1 MTRTALF
8 SFILLTLV
16 RCSAPESPSSLP
28 LHDGW
33 TLNHPGKPDKAIP
46 ASVPG
51 HVLLDLVAADL
62 APDPYL
68 DTNEPRVQWVEDEPW
83 TYTLHF
89 EAPAGWSPSDSTA
102 ITFAGLDTYAEVW
115 LDGLSILRAD
125 NAHRP
130 WTSLTFPAGDQPHV
144 LEVRFDPVSEAGQQR
159 LDAYPY
165 PLPCSNEPRPIGQ
178 QTSPFTRKANYEFG
192 WDWGPRLAGPGIP
205 GAIEWHNLSLS
216 GGPAPVAPWC
226 EVLDTTGHVRIHGDD
241 GWQLED
247 IPQAEWTRIGDTLH
261 IHNPRLWWPHGMG
274 DPALYTLHWRHKS
287 TGTHVEQSLGLRT
300 LEWRRDPDEHGPRFT
315 LYVNDTP
322 VHARGA
328 NIIPGDFFASRAASM
343 WAGLVAD
350 AAAANMNMLRVWGG
364 GIYPPDAF
372 FAACDAAGMLIWQDF
387 MFACMMVPGDA
398 AFQQSV
404 AAEAI
409 HQTQRLRTHPS
420 LALWCGN
427 NEVEK
432 AWETWGWQD
441 MYDLHGAD
449 SAAVADDYVALF
461 DTILPRI
468 VAAHSNTPYWPS
480 SPHLRHAGGDEHAW
494 GVWFDFEDFDFYS
507 RHIGRFA
514 SEYGLQSLPDL
525 HTLQAA
531 GITHFT
537 DSALQYRQR
546 SRMDW
551 LRPGFDGW
559 DMMQHFMEKT
569 VGLPEPEN
577 LEDWIFRTQATQA
590 EGLRQ
595 ALERHRTSRGRYA
608 GSLYWSLNDVWPA
621 VSWSTIDH
629 AGRWKLGHY
638 AAQRAN
644 APRTVLW
651 QRESTDSLV
660 LVVFNDKAASWSGE
674 LQVMCRGFDGE
685 VLASTARSF
694 AVDAHSDAL
703 FNLGPMDAWTEDGN
717 RVTTCFLDIAWVAGD
732 DDGRATSLW
741 CAPVEAALPGDAGL
755 AIAVEGDSL
764 AVTAQRYMPVVYLTA
779 DVPGHFSDNGFAVVP
794 GSTVRV
800 GFEAEQ
806 VTVGEVGFSGRGLA
820 WK

>member
-1 MTRTALF
+1 MTRTILF
-8 SFILLTLV
+8 SFLLLTLV
-16 RCSAPESPSSLP
+16 RCTDPPSRVA

-33 TLNHPGKPDKAIP
+33 TLNHPSEPDEAIP

-62 APDPYL
+62 APDPFL
-68 DTNEPRVQWVEDEPW
+68 GTNEPRVQWVEDEAW
-83 TYTLHF
+83 TYTLRF
-89 EAPAGWSPSDSTA
+89 SAPPGWSANDTTEIHFSS
-102 ITFAGLDTYAEVW
+102 LDTYAEVL
-115 LDGLSILRAD
+115 LDGQSMIIAD

-130 WTSLTFPAGDQPHV
+130 WTLPAFPAGHAPHE
-144 LEVRFDPVSEAGQQR
+144 LKIRFEPVAAAGQKR
-159 LDAYPY
+159 LDAYPHL
-165 PLPCSNEPRPIGQ
+165 LPCSNEPRPIGQ

-205 GAIEWHNLSLS
+205 GAIEWRNLSR
-216 GGPAPVAPWC
+216 GGVAPPVTPWC
-226 EVLDTTGHVRIHGDD
+226 EVLDTTGRVRIHSDE

-247 IPQAEWTRIGDTLH
+247 IVNAQWTHVGDT
-261 IHNPRLWWPHGMG
+261 IIIEDPQLWWPHGMG
-274 DPALYTLHWRHKS
+274 EPARYTLHWRHES
-287 TGTHVEQSLGLRT
+287 TDTRVDQTLGLRT
-300 LEWRRDPDEHGPRFT
+300 LEWRRDPDAHGPRFT
-315 LYVNDTP
+315 LYVNETP

-328 NIIPGDFFASRAASM
+328 NIIPGDFFVSRADSM
-343 WAGLVAD
+343 WTGLVAD

-372 FAACDAAGMLIWQDF
+372 FAACDASGMLVWQDF
-387 MFACMMVPGDA
+387 MFACMMVPGDE
-398 AFQQSV
+398 AFQENV
-404 AAEAI
+404 KAEAI
-409 HQTQRLRTHPS
+409 HQTQRLRSHPS

-441 MYDLHGAD
+441 MYSLHGAD
-449 SAAVADDYVALF
+449 SAAVADDYAALF
-461 DTILPRI
+461 DTLLPGV

-480 SPHLRHAGGDEHAW
+480 SPHLRDAGGDEHAW

-507 RHIGRFA
+507 RHTGRFV

-525 HTLQAA
+525 HTLRAA

-569 VGLPEPEN
+569 VGLPDPEN

-621 VSWSTIDH
+621 VSWSTVDH
-629 AGRWKLGHY
+629 SGRWKLGHY
-638 AAQRAN
+638 AARRAN
-644 APRTVLW
+644 APRTAIW
-651 QRESTDSLV
+651 RREATDSLIV
-660 LVVFNDKAASWSGE
+660 EVFNDLSTPWSGA
-674 LQVMCRGFDGE
+674 LHVQCRRFEGE
-685 VLASTARSF
+685 VIASAERAFVLAP
-694 AVDAHSDAL
+694 HSSIAL
-703 FNLGPMDAWTEDGN
+703 HVGAIDTWTGGGSL
-717 RVTTCFLDIAWVAGD
+717 VTSSFLDVSWTAEEDAGQ
-732 DDGRATSLW
+732 ATWLW
-741 CAPVEAALPGDAGL
+741 CAPVEAELPDNPGL
-755 AIAVEGDSL
+755 SLEVDGDSVVVS
-764 AVTAQRYMPVVYLTA
+764 AERFAPVVCLTA
-779 DVPGHFSDNGFAVVP
+779 DVPGHFSDNGFAVKP
-794 GSTVRV
+794 GEEVRV
-800 GFEAEQ
+800 RFEAAQ
-806 VTVGEVGFSGRGLA
+806 GVAGEVGFGVRGLA
-820 WK
+820 RP

>member
-1 MTRTALF
+1 MTRITLF
-8 SFILLTLV
+8 SFLLLV
-16 RCSAPESPSSLP
+16 RCTDPPSRVT

-33 TLNHPGKPDKAIP
+33 TLNHPGKPDEVIP

-62 APDPYL
+62 APDPFL
-68 DTNEPRVQWVEDEPW
+68 GTNEPRVQWVEEEPW
-83 TYTLHF
+83 TYTVHF
-89 EAPAGWSPSDSTA
+89 EAPSSWSATDTTT
-102 ITFAGLDTYAEVW
+102 ITFAGLDTYAEVR
-115 LDGLSILRAD
+115 LDGQPVLRAD

-130 WTSLTFPAGDQPHV
+130 WTLPPFPAGNTTHV
-144 LEVRFDPVSEAGQQR
+144 LEVRFDPVSQAGQER
-159 LDAYPY
+159 LDTYPY

-205 GAIEWHNLSLS
+205 ADVTWHNLSLN

-226 EVLDTTGHVRIHGDD
+226 EVLDTAGRVRIHGDD

-247 IPQAEWTRIGDTLH
+247 IVNAQWTRVGDTF
-261 IHNPRLWWPHGMG
+261 IIENPQLWWPHGMG
-274 DPALYTLHWRHKS
+274 DPALYTLVWRHKAS
-287 TGTHVEQSLGLRT
+287 GARIEQTLGLRT
-300 LEWRRDPDEHGPRFT
+300 LEWRQDADEFGPRLT
-315 LYVNDTP
+315 LYVNETP

-328 NIIPGDFFASRAASM
+328 NIIPGDFFVSRADAM
-343 WAGLVAD
+343 WAALVAD

-372 FAACDAAGMLIWQDF
+372 FAACDAAGMLVWQDF
-387 MFACMMVPGDA
+387 MFACMMVPSDE
-398 AFQQSV
+398 AFQENV
-404 AAEAI
+404 KVEAI
-409 HQTQRLRTHPS
+409 HQTQRLRSHPS

-449 SAAVADDYVALF
+449 SAAVADDYSALF
-461 DTILPRI
+461 DTILPGV
-468 VAAHSNTPYWPS
+468 VAAHSPTPYWPS
-480 SPHLRHAGGDEHAW
+480 SPHLWDAGGDEHAW
-494 GVWFDFEDFDFYS
+494 GVWFGFEGFDYYS
-507 RHIGRFA
+507 RHSGRFA
-514 SEYGLQSLPDL
+514 SEYGLQSLPEL

-551 LRPGFDGW
+551 LEPGFDGW
-559 DMMQHFMEKT
+559 DMMQHFMGKT

-577 LEDWIFRTQATQA
+577 LEDWIFKTQATQA

-638 AAQRAN
+638 AARRAN
-644 APRTVLW
+644 APRTALW
-651 QRESTDSLV
+651 QRESTDSLIV
-660 LVVFNDKAASWSGE
+660 VVFNDAPKPWSGE
-674 LQVMCRGFDGE
+674 LWVKCRDFAGGIL
-685 VLASTARSF
+685 VSTERPF
-694 AVDAHSDAL
+694 AVDAHNNVR
-703 FNLGPMDAWTEDGN
+703 FNLGPTEAWTDGGAHN
-717 RVTTCFLDIAWVAGD
+717 TTSFLEIAW
-732 DDGRATSLW
+732 ATLEESGEERWLW
-741 CAPVEAALPGDAGL
+741 CAPVEAELPPDPGL
-755 AIAVEGDSL
+755 AVVVDGDSVV
-764 AVTAQRYMPVVYLTA
+764 VTAKRFVPVARLTA
-779 DVPGHFSDNGFAVVP
+779 DVPGHFSDNGFSVVP
-794 GSTVRV
+794 ESAVRV
-800 GFEAEQ
+800 GFAAEED
-806 VTVGEVGFSGRGLA
+806 VEGEVGFSVRGLA
-820 WK
+820 YP